1 MRIGDCCGTE
11 DGDMLVEIEKEDT
24 DEHLRI
30 GQQQCQEALVSEEL
44 KRAALTSQDIKH

>member
-1 MRIGDCCGTE
+1 MRIGEGSGNE
-11 DGDMLVEIEKEDT
+11 DGDIMIENEDT

>member
-1 MRIGDCCGTE
+1 MRIGEGSGNE
-11 DGDMLVEIEKEDT
+11 DGDIMRENEDT